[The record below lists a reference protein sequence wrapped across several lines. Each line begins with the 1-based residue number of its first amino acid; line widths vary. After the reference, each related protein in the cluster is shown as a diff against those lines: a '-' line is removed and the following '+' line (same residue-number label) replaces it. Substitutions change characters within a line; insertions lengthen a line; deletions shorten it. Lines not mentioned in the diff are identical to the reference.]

1 MDELVKDE
9 WKEHMLRYGSTMER
23 WSVLE
28 QKKRE
33 AHTKK
38 YKDRLFIERIK
49 LAVTYPRIDIKVTEG
64 FNHLLKAPFSVHPKT
79 GKSRTFFP
87 RYFFNDTSVCVPFTS
102 KEVDEF
108 DPEAVPTVFSLRKND
123 EELVKV
129 IEKQEGDL
137 SKKYYHGEMKNS
149 VKIFTKLLSRVFKE

>member
-1 MDELVKDE
+1 MLGSEEQVDKILKYVKMDESVRDE

-79 GKSRTFFP
+79 GKGRTFF
-87 RYFFNDTSVCVPFTS
+87 S
-102 KEVDEF
+102 
-108 DPEAVPTVFSLRKND
+108 
-123 EELVKV
+123 
-129 IEKQEGDL
+129 
-137 SKKYYHGEMKNS
+137 
-149 VKIFTKLLSRVFKE
+149 